1 MRNAGIAFLSALLC
15 ALLCFV
21 ACADDDRVVVEGDDV
36 VYAGMQPVDSLS
48 FRTLHHYWKG
58 YRFHTTDTLGIL
70 SSVPTYR
77 WTPDTLQ
84 VERGREFVVADI
96 VCVPTDTPDSIWL
109 KMVLVS
115 DTLLLQGWTSEA
127 DLLAVSRP
135 THFVARLLSFL
146 GPLADVPGGDYPD
159 AWLDFYFHPTAN
171 PFLLPWPM
179 ACVVIGLWALFIA
192 LLALLDKYL
201 IEPYRYRCGRCG
213 APLRK
218 LGKCPCCGAVN
229 ERETTTDP
237 TTSSTH
243 SPIPSLSPSKLPS
256 ELCHPSPVREG
267 ADTLANEESISC
279 NVISPSLTGEG
290 WQGAVGSP
298 DGERLGVRCDGAVGS
313 PDGERLGEIL
323 LHCCCAPCS
332 SAILEWMLANGVRPV
347 LYYCNPNIYP
357 QEEYLIRKN
366 ELMRHAQRLGLRVI
380 DDDYDH
386 EAWLAAVRGLENEP
400 ERGSRCLQCFKYRLL
415 RTARVT
421 QQLGLRE
428 FTTTLASSRWKS
440 LDQINEAGAWAAA
453 EVNASLPEGA
463 APVAFNARNWRKGGL
478 QERRNQ
484 LLREYGFYNQQYC
497 GCEFSIR
504 NTDTL

>member
-15 ALLCFV
+15 AMLCFV

-229 ERETTTDP
+229 E
-237 TTSSTH
+237 
-243 SPIPSLSPSKLPS
+243 SLSPSEPPA
-256 ELCHPSPVREG
+256 ELRHPSPCREG
-267 ADTLANEESISC
+267 ENAPAVKDALATYRGN
-279 NVISPSLTGEG
+279 SPSLQGEG
-290 WQGAVGSP
+290 WQGA
-298 DGERLGVRCDGAVGS
+298 AGS

-440 LDQINEAGAWAAA
+440 LDQINEAGTWAAA